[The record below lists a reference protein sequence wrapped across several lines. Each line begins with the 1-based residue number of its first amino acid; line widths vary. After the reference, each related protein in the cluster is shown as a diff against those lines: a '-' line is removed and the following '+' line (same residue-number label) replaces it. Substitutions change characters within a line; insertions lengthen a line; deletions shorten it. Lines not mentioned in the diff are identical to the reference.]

1 MYKRKAKTLD
11 QSPSVTHKPCKSAAT
26 MTKMAEIVMAT
37 PTLPQKTTFPTPM
50 MIEVDSETKETSLSD
65 KEFFVEDAPDKA
77 LTWSA
82 TPQKIKPCHIITS
95 NIYPD
100 DWRKG
105 KTLSDVIK
113 K

>member
-1 MYKRKAKTLD
+1 
-11 QSPSVTHKPCKSAAT
+11 

-100 DWRKG
+100 DWRKR